1 MDIERYK
8 QLVLPKINEEI
19 ITKNVK
25 DAIKNYNYKEQ
36 NYKEGFIN
44 YNKNLEDNNILG
56 FLNKQNL
63 NQINNLSNLGE
74 LIRIIINNKKK
85 NNYKYSILDNLQR
98 LNYNIARL
106 LYKKNNININ
116 NITKEKKFTP
126 LIPIDYSIP
135 DVLPDPPRAEN
146 NLPTDNILP
155 NNVTNDDPP
164 IIQPGNLESDDN
176 ESIIP
181 PSDDDESI
189 IPPSDDDD
197 DDDDLPPPSLGN
209 LPIDYNPPKA
219 SELGEFNFP
228 TPTSDNLLN
237 DDGSNKAL
245 PPPPPPIT
253 GNLLDDDGSNKALP
267 NYELPEDK
275 TKTTELLDVIKKGK
289 KLKPASERILKN
301 TPKKN
306 FLSDDTNK
314 RNNLLSE
321 IKKGKKL
328 KPTSNPTDLIDEL
341 NKKSKTTYNPIKENS
356 SFEKKI
362 LSIRQRTSYSDSEEE
377 EEKQNFSDEEED
389 QKVID
394 EIIKRGLKEDEKR
407 KEQAKKADEKR
418 KKN

>member
-8 QLVLPKINEEI
+8 KLLSSKFNEEKL
-19 ITKNVK
+19 TEHVKNV
-25 DAIKNYNYKEQ
+25 IKNYKDKEQ

-245 PPPPPPIT
+245 PPPPPPPPPPLQPTSDNLLNDDGSNKALPPPPPLIT

-301 TPKKN
+301 TPKKI
-306 FLSDDTNK
+306 FYQM
-314 RNNLLSE
+314 
-321 IKKGKKL
+321 IQ
-328 KPTSNPTDLIDEL
+328 
-341 NKKSKTTYNPIKENS
+341 IKE
-356 SFEKKI
+356 
-362 LSIRQRTSYSDSEEE
+362 
-377 EEKQNFSDEEED
+377 
-389 QKVID
+389 
-394 EIIKRGLKEDEKR
+394 IIYLVK
-407 KEQAKKADEKR
+407 
-418 KKN
+418 